1 MIAERHQRPFHR
13 ERERERSVFLLIFLC
28 NSGGSCGEWLETE
41 KTKGVLFYGITESLS
56 LSLSLSHTH
65 ITLMDRDPYINYLF
79 FMFLSDST
87 FFFFFF
93 FSGFS

>member
-56 LSLSLSHTH
+56 LSLTHTH